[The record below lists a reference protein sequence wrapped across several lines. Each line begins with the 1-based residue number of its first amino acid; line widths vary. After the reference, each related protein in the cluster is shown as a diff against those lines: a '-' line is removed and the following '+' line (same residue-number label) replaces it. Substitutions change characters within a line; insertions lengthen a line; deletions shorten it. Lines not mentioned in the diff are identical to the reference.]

1 MADSNPQPGWYEDP
15 EQAGQLR
22 WWDGNAWAEH
32 RRAMPGDNAD
42 AHGTV
47 DGAATPPP
55 QPPSSSSAGNAGGT
69 SFGQPIVPPPGSL
82 GAAGSPVKV
91 DTWLWQ
97 SIVATV
103 CCCLPLGIVGI
114 VFAAQAQSAVNVGNY
129 SEGQEK
135 ARLAKIFSL
144 ISFGLGVVFVGGWL
158 LLAAAG
164 TLAGF

>member
-15 EQAGQLR
+15 EQPGQLR
-22 WWDGNAWAEH
+22 WWDGKAWAEH
-32 RRAMPGDNAD
+32 RRPMPGERGD
-42 AHGTV
+42 APGTG
-47 DGAATPPP
+47 DDPLPHPPD
-55 QPPSSSSAGNAGGT
+55 PPSSGAAAAGTA
-69 SFGQPIVPPPGSL
+69 FGQPPVPPT
-82 GAAGSPVKV
+82 GAAAGAPVKV

-114 VFAAQAQSAVNVGNY
+114 VFAAQAQSAVSATNY
-129 SEGQEK
+129 TEAQEK

-144 ISFGLGVVFVGGWL
+144 VSYGLGVVFIGGWL
-158 LLAAAG
+158 LLMAAG